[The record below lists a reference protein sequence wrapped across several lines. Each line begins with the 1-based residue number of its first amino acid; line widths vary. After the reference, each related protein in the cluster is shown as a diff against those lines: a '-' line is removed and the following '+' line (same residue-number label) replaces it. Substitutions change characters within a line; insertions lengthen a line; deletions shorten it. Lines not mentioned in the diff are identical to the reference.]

1 MVTQSKFNK
10 EVNRL
15 LEICG
20 YYRDALA
27 EANEQNERLIAEAR
41 EATVEN
47 ICLKAENQRLERQIE
62 VLRHGSFTG

>member
-27 EANEQNERLIAEAR
+27 EANEQNERLIAAAR

-62 VLRHGSFTG
+62 VLKHGSFAD

>member
-47 ICLKAENQRLERQIE
+47 ICLKAENQRLERQVE
-62 VLRHGSFTG
+62 VLKHGSFTG

>member
-62 VLRHGSFTG
+62 VLKHGSFTG

>member
-62 VLRHGSFTG
+62 VLKHGSFAD

>member
-1 MVTQSKFNK
+1 MVSNSKFNK

-62 VLRHGSFTG
+62 VLKHGSFSD